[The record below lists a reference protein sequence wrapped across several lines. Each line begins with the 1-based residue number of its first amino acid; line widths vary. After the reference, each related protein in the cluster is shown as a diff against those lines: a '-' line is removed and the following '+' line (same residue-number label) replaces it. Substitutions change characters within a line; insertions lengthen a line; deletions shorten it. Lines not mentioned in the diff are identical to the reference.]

1 MSKLKDQRR
10 ASSTVSNLQFSK
22 SITQLSKI
30 KNAVI
35 LIQNTP
41 DDDYQ
46 MRTESHK
53 PEKYLQLLSFP
64 LFSGRPEVFV
74 SPSLSTVL
82 GQFAGTSSS
91 RYSSIILSFVFVRK
105 KATTGGTIFKVMDAR
120 LSIGLVLVR
129 SLKVTRRRGD
139 LIVGLSQN
147 RKM

>member
-35 LIQNTP
+35 LIQNTL

-64 LFSGRPEVFV
+64 LFSRTPRSFCLPISLHSLRPIRRDIIK
-74 SPSLSTVL
+74 SILQYNIVL
-82 GQFAGTSSS
+82 RLRTKESNHR
-91 RYSSIILSFVFVRK
+91 RYYI
-105 KATTGGTIFKVMDAR
+105 
-120 LSIGLVLVR
+120 
-129 SLKVTRRRGD
+129 
-139 LIVGLSQN
+139 
-147 RKM
+147 